1 MPHRAIRRSATTPQS
16 KLSKRAQR
24 PPVEPADALSAKF
37 GAAILQFSAEF
48 LKTKGFKHALTKGE
62 QREAPVQDFLRQN
75 LPDVFGV
82 ATGEVIDSLGAHSP
96 QLDVLVF
103 DRIRNFP
110 VHRGSAVI
118 LPAEALL
125 ASFEVKSTLTLA
137 EIERSLSAAAKLRAL
152 RPFKRP
158 LLGPDRG
165 KASRP
170 DECRYFHAVFAY
182 HSDLA
187 ADGWLRAEYARL
199 LDASKRVGVAA
210 STIDRIYVAQRGLV
224 HPERTRGIAE
234 DDTNGLGLMNLF
246 AHVLNFIVRENG
258 NRKAAPSGQ
267 YFGRL
272 ATGWEKLG
280 P

>member
-1 MPHRAIRRSATTPQS
+1 MAQRPIHRSATTPRPR
-16 KLSKRAQR
+16 LSKRAQR
-24 PPVEPADALSAKF
+24 PPLQPADALSAKF
-37 GAAILQFSAEF
+37 EAAILQFSAEF
-48 LKTKGFKHALTKGE
+48 LRTEGFQHALTKGE
-62 QREAPVQDFLRQN
+62 QREEPVREFLRQN

-82 ATGEVIDSLGAHSP
+82 ATGEVLDSLGAHSP

-110 VHRGSAVI
+110 VHRGSAAI

-125 ASFEVKSTLTLA
+125 ASFEVKSMLTIA
-137 EIERSLSAAAKLRAL
+137 EIERSLVAAAKLRAL

-165 KASRP
+165 KTSHP
-170 DECRYFHAVFAY
+170 DECRYFHSVFAY

-187 ADGWLRAEYARL
+187 ADGWLRAEHARL
-199 LDASKRVGVAA
+199 LDASKRVGIAA
-210 STIDRIYVAQRGLV
+210 STIDRIYVAQRGLI

-234 DDTNGLGLMNLF
+234 DDSNGLALMNLF

-272 ATGWEKLG
+272 ATGWESLG